1 MAGSA
6 RMGAVWGT
14 YLHGLFD
21 NDQFRRALRDELR
34 ENHSAPETI
43 REELCYQNFQEAQLN
58 RLADLLRRHLDM
70 AYIKN
75 LIPTSK
81 MTDTSH
87 KTPPHGGDVYHLA
100 RSLGIELADLLDFS
114 ASINPLGFP
123 SGLYGATQEALKEI
137 VHYPDR
143 RCLALRQDLADYH
156 HLSPEE
162 ILVGNGSTELI

>member
-1 MAGSA
+1 VITTMTGEKTTTQVEALVPERKGVGRLRAYEIHMGLTQPVGAGQPAFKIIRRNGKTLRVPDGWVSSDG
-6 RMGAVWGT
+6 RVWGT

-75 LIPTSK
+75 LIQPVK
-81 MTDTSH
+81 
-87 KTPPHGGDVYHLA
+87 
-100 RSLGIELADLLDFS
+100 
-114 ASINPLGFP
+114 
-123 SGLYGATQEALKEI
+123 
-137 VHYPDR
+137 
-143 RCLALRQDLADYH
+143 
-156 HLSPEE
+156 
-162 ILVGNGSTELI
+162 